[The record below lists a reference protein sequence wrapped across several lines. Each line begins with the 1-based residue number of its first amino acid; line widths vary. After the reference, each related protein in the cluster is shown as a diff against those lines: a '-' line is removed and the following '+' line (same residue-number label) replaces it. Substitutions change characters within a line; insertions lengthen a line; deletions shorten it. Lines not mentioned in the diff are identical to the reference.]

1 MKTRFQSNAALAH
14 EWANNDAENVYK
26 SASSL
31 SCHFDILYSYNTAI
45 AQIHGDSV
53 ILNNYSYS
61 NSTSKHQHLAYD
73 ASRQYNQ
80 IFLSFGQY
88 NLKRLIFNQQEFND
102 FVKHYNEQKANDLLV
117 KASRSRKWGAL
128 YINQAIEIFR
138 NLKKYADLLDL
149 DYQVRDLSEYQ
160 QIAIEAETKRKELEK
175 KEKEARII
183 KQAENLIKWRN
194 GESVNTYFEVT
205 ALRVKDDTIE
215 TTKGARI
222 PLADAIEKWP
232 ILKLIHEKGM
242 RQFNHVIKLGN
253 YTLNRI
259 EGNNL
264 IVGCHTIP
272 FNEVESIAHQLNL
285 A

>member
-45 AQIHGDSV
+45 AQIVSDMV
-53 ILNNYSYS
+53 IINCYSYS
-61 NSTSKHQHLAYD
+61 NSTSKHQSLARD
-73 ASRQYNQ
+73 ASRHYESIELEFPKYNLKS
-80 IFLSFGQY
+80 LSFGQ
-88 NLKRLIFNQQEFND
+88 RDFDE
-102 FVKHYNEQKANDLLV
+102 FVKSHNEKKASDLLV
-117 KASRSRKWGAL
+117 KASRAKKWADL
-128 YINQAIEIFR
+128 YIREAMAIYY
-138 NLKKYADLLDL
+138 NLDKYAKHLGLN
-149 DYQVRDLSEYQ
+149 YQRRDLTELQ
-160 QIAIEAETKRKELEK
+160 EAAIKGELQRKELEK

-222 PLADAIEKWP
+222 PLADAIKKWP

-242 RQFNHVIKLGN
+242 QQFNHVIKLGN